1 MTEKMLLIKEIAK
14 NIGLRDDEI
23 ALYGDYRAKI
33 KLNVR
38 ERLNSAS
45 VGKYIDVTAMTPTPL
60 GEGKTTTTIGLAMAL
75 NKLGKK
81 TIATIRQPSLGP
93 IFGLK
98 GGGAGGGKSKI
109 LPYEDVNLHYTGD
122 THAVTLAHNLCSAF
136 LDNSIY
142 FGNKL
147 NINLEKILWKRV
159 IDISDRAL
167 RKIVLE
173 FGKKDE
179 KIKLESG
186 FDITAASEVMAIL
199 SLSKS
204 LMDLRERLD
213 RIVVA
218 FDKNNKPVFS
228 RDLQVGGAMAV
239 VLKDA
244 IMPNLAQTIENT
256 PVIIHS
262 GPFAN
267 ISHGNNSILADMIAT
282 KLADYVVTESGFG
295 ADCGFE
301 KFVNIKCRYSGLKP
315 DCVVLVCSIRAIKYH
330 SGEVEFSLET
340 GFSEI
345 FNKEN
350 IELVKKGLLNLEK
363 QIENVKIY
371 GVPVVVAIN
380 KFDSDSEK
388 EISLLEQ
395 KAKEFGADGVV
406 VSEVYQKG
414 SGGAR
419 KLAEL
424 VISLSQKKSKFDF
437 LYPLELSI
445 KEKIEIIAKRIYGA
459 KGVSYSSMAEE
470 KINLYTSLGWDKL
483 PVCISKT
490 QLSLSGDPNLKG
502 RPKDFILPV
511 EDITPYLGAGYLTV
525 LCSKVY
531 TMPGLPEVPHG
542 VKVDIDK
549 DGNVVGIS

>member
-239 VLKDA
+239 
-244 IMPNLAQTIENT
+244 
-256 PVIIHS
+256 
-262 GPFAN
+262 
-267 ISHGNNSILADMIAT
+267 
-282 KLADYVVTESGFG
+282 
-295 ADCGFE
+295 
-301 KFVNIKCRYSGLKP
+301 
-315 DCVVLVCSIRAIKYH
+315 
-330 SGEVEFSLET
+330 
-340 GFSEI
+340 
-345 FNKEN
+345 
-350 IELVKKGLLNLEK
+350 
-363 QIENVKIY
+363 
-371 GVPVVVAIN
+371 
-380 KFDSDSEK
+380 
-388 EISLLEQ
+388 
-395 KAKEFGADGVV
+395 
-406 VSEVYQKG
+406 
-414 SGGAR
+414 
-419 KLAEL
+419 
-424 VISLSQKKSKFDF
+424 
-437 LYPLELSI
+437 
-445 KEKIEIIAKRIYGA
+445 
-459 KGVSYSSMAEE
+459 
-470 KINLYTSLGWDKL
+470 
-483 PVCISKT
+483 
-490 QLSLSGDPNLKG
+490 
-502 RPKDFILPV
+502 
-511 EDITPYLGAGYLTV
+511 
-525 LCSKVY
+525 
-531 TMPGLPEVPHG
+531 PE
-542 VKVDIDK
+542 
-549 DGNVVGIS
+549 